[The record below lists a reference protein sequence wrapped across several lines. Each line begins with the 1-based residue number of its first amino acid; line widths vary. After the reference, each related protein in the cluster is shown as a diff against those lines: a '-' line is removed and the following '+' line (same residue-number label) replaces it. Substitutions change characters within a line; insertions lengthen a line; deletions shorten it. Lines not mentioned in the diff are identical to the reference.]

1 MVFFPIADYR
11 PDVAVVNS
19 SFTDIL
25 VNVLPADGG
34 YIPMASA
41 MVVSK
46 VPLEE
51 KPLGC
56 IAFRSG
62 NGVKII
68 VGGKQKLYSYDSQT
82 QAWKDISQSGVT
94 YQAHEENKWS
104 FALFGETII
113 AVNKNDKPQ
122 AFNVRSSERFA
133 DLGGGPPRAGLVKVW
148 GDFVCLMQL
157 TDHPN
162 RIHWSGLNDAT
173 HWKIQEKDC
182 YYTDFHDGEYVQG
195 ATESTNPVV
204 FLRSAIYVG
213 SFTLGSKVPFV
224 FQKVHDKRGAR
235 SAGSIACHG
244 SNAFFAGDG
253 GFYQISSDG
262 QLLPIGFEKVDR
274 TVFKTFDKFA
284 LDEMQGVI
292 DPVDNRIYWSLKRGN
307 NEQTTFVYDWG
318 LQKWSTIQGKPFTLF
333 PVFTTGYTLE
343 QLDEISIN
351 LETLPAS
358 LDSPRWQSGV
368 PILGGFNDQNH
379 LVMFAGT
386 PMEATVVSQEMGAPD
401 GSFSF
406 ITKMFAEVDTTQGLL
421 SIGER
426 RLRNHDTPITWH
438 KERECSYVTGAYHG
452 RSRNRYHR
460 FKLRIPE
467 HEPWTMITGFN
478 VDLRPLGRG

>member
-1 MVFFPIADYR
+1 MVYFPIADYR
-11 PDVAVVNS
+11 PDVSVVNG
-19 SFTDIL
+19 SFTDTL

-34 YIPMASA
+34 YIPMPNA
-41 MVVSK
+41 MVVSHA
-46 VPLEE
+46 LEE

-82 QAWKDISQSGVT
+82 KGWKDISQSGVT
-94 YQAHEENKWS
+94 YHANEENKWS
-104 FALFGETII
+104 FALFKNMVI

-122 AFNVRSSERFA
+122 VFKVLSSERFE
-133 DLGGGPPRAGLVKVW
+133 DLEGNPPKAGLVKVW
-148 GDFVCLMQL
+148 GPFVCLMQL
-157 TDHPN
+157 TDNPN
-162 RIHWSGLNDAT
+162 RIHWSGEGDETLWETQYNVSG
-173 HWKIQEKDC
+173 
-182 YYTDFHDGEYVQG
+182 YMDFQDGEYVQG
-195 ATESTNPVV
+195 ATETTNPLI
-204 FLRSAIYVG
+204 FLRSAIYAG
-213 SFTLGSKVPFV
+213 SLTLGSKSPFV
-224 FQKVHDKRGAR
+224 FQKIQDKRGAR
-235 SAGSIACHG
+235 SAASIACRG
-244 SNAFFAGDG
+244 SDAFFASDG
-253 GFYQISSDG
+253 GFYQISADG

-292 DPVDNRIYWSLKRGN
+292 DPIDNRIYWSLKRGN

-318 LQKWSTIQGKPFTLF
+318 LQKWSTLQGKLFTLF

-351 LETLPAS
+351 LEALPAS
-358 LDSPRWQSGV
+358 LDSPRWQSGA
-368 PILGGFNDQNH
+368 PMLGAFDDNNR
-379 LVMFAGT
+379 LVMFTGA

-401 GSFSF
+401 GSFNF
-406 ITKMFAEVDTTQGLL
+406 ITKVFAEVDTTQGLL

-426 RLRNHDTPITWH
+426 RLRNHQTPITWH
-438 KERECSYVTGAYHG
+438 QERACSYVTGAYHG

-467 HEPWTMITGFN
+467 GVHWNHNTGFN

>member
-1 MVFFPIADYR
+1 MVYFPIADYR
-11 PDVAVVNS
+11 PDVAVVNG
-19 SFTDIL
+19 SFTDTL

-34 YIPMASA
+34 YIPMPSA
-41 MVVSK
+41 MVVSHA
-46 VPLEE
+46 LEE

-62 NGVKII
+62 HGVKII

-82 QAWKDISQSGVT
+82 KGWKDISQSGVT
-94 YQAHEENKWS
+94 YQANEENKWS
-104 FALFGETII
+104 FALFGQRVI

-122 AFNVRSSERFA
+122 AFNIRSSERFE
-133 DLGGGPPRAGLVKVW
+133 DLEGSPPQAGLVKVW
-148 GDFVCLMQL
+148 GPFVCLMQL

-162 RIHWSGLNDAT
+162 RIHWSGLEDAT
-173 HWKIQEKDC
+173 HWTVKQKDC
-182 YYTDFHDGEYVQG
+182 DFQDFPDGEYVQG
-195 ATESTNPVV
+195 ATESSNPLI
-204 FLRSAIYVG
+204 FMRSAIYAGTFVA
-213 SFTLGSKVPFV
+213 GSKIVFT
-224 FQKVHDKRGAR
+224 FQKIQDKRGAR
-235 SAGSIACHG
+235 SAASIACRG
-244 SNAFFAGDG
+244 SDAFFASDG
-253 GFYQISSDG
+253 GFYQISADG

-292 DPVDNRIYWSLKRGN
+292 DPIDNRIYWSLKRGN

-318 LQKWSTIQGKPFTLF
+318 LQKWSTLQGKPFTLF

-351 LETLPAS
+351 LEALPAS
-358 LDSPRWQSGV
+358 LDSPRWQSGA
-368 PILGGFNDQNH
+368 PMLGAFDENNC
-379 LVMFAGT
+379 LVMFTGA

-401 GSFSF
+401 GSFNF

-426 RLRNHDTPITWH
+426 RLRNHQTPITWH
-438 KERECSYVTGAYHG
+438 KERECSYATGAYHG

-460 FKLRIPE
+460 FKLHLPKD
-467 HEPWTMITGFN
+467 EPWTAITGFD

>member
-1 MVFFPIADYR
+1 YR
-11 PDVAVVNS
+11 PDVAVVNG
-19 SFTDIL
+19 SFTDSL

-34 YIPMASA
+34 YIPMPSA
-41 MVVSK
+41 MVVSN
-46 VPLEE
+46 PLEE
-51 KPLGC
+51 KPLGS

-68 VGGKQKLYSYDSQT
+68 VGGAKKLYAYDSQT
-82 QAWKDISQSGVT
+82 RGWQDISQNGVT
-94 YQAHEENKWS
+94 YQANDENKWS
-104 FALFGETII
+104 FALFGDAVI

-122 AFNVRSSERFA
+122 VFKVRNSQRFE
-133 DLGGGPPRAGLVKVW
+133 DLGGNPPKAGLVKVW

-157 TDHPN
+157 TDNPN

-173 HWKIQEKDC
+173 HWTVGDKDC
-182 YYTDFHDGEYVQG
+182 YYHNFNDGEYVQG
-195 ATESTNPVV
+195 ATESSNPLV
-204 FLRSAIYVG
+204 FLRSAIYAG
-213 SFTLGSKVPFV
+213 CFTLGSKVPFI
-224 FQKVHDKRGAR
+224 FQKLQDKRGSR
-235 SAGSIACHG
+235 SAASIACRG
-244 SNAFFAGDG
+244 SDAFFAGDG
-253 GFYQISSDG
+253 GFYQISADG

-318 LQKWSTIQGKPFTLF
+318 LQKWSTLQGKPFTLF

-351 LETLPAS
+351 LEALPAS
-358 LDSPRWQSGV
+358 LDSPRWQSGA
-368 PILGGFNDQNH
+368 PMLGAFDDANR
-379 LVMFAGT
+379 LVMFTGA

-401 GSFSF
+401 GSFNF

-426 RLRNHDTPITWH
+426 RLRNDQTPITWH
-438 KERECSYVTGAYHG
+438 KERVCSYLTGAYHG

-467 HEPWTMITGFN
+467 GVHWNHITGFN

>member
-1 MVFFPIADYR
+1 MVYFPIADYR
-11 PDVAVVNS
+11 PDVSVVNG
-19 SFTDIL
+19 SFTDTL
-25 VNVLPADGG
+25 VNVLPADGC
-34 YIPMASA
+34 YIPMPSA
-41 MVVSK
+41 MVVSDA
-46 VPLEE
+46 LEE

-82 QAWKDISQSGVT
+82 KGWKDISQSGVT
-94 YQAHEENKWS
+94 YHANEDNRWS
-104 FALFGETII
+104 FALFGKAII

-122 AFNVRSSERFA
+122 VFNTHSSERFE
-133 DLGGGPPRAGLVKVW
+133 DLGGNPPKAGLVKVW

-157 TDHPN
+157 TDNPN

-173 HWKIQEKDC
+173 HWTVGDKDC
-182 YYTDFHDGEYVQG
+182 YYHNFNDGEYIQG
-195 ATESTNPVV
+195 ATESSNPLV
-204 FLRSAIYVG
+204 FLRSAIYAG
-213 SFTLGSKVPFV
+213 CFTLGSKVPFI
-224 FQKVHDKRGAR
+224 FQKIQDKRGAR
-235 SAGSIACHG
+235 SAASIACRG
-244 SNAFFAGDG
+244 SDAFFASDG
-253 GFYQISSDG
+253 GFYQMSADG

-292 DPVDNRIYWSLKRGN
+292 DPIDNRIYWSLKRGN
-307 NEQTTFVYDWG
+307 NEQTIFIYDWG
-318 LQKWSTIQGKPFTLF
+318 LQKWSTLQGKPFTLF
-333 PVFTTGYTLE
+333 SVFTTGYTLE

-358 LDSPRWQSGV
+358 LDSPRWQSGA
-368 PILGGFNDQNH
+368 PILGAFDDQNR
-379 LVMFAGT
+379 LVMFTGA

-401 GSFSF
+401 GSFNF

-426 RLRNHDTPITWH
+426 RLRNHQMPITWH
-438 KERECSYVTGAYHG
+438 KERECSYATGAYHG

-460 FKLRIPE
+460 FKLRIPKN
-467 HEPWTMITGFN
+467 EPWTTITGFN
-478 VDLRPLGRG
+478 VDLRPLGKG

>member
-1 MVFFPIADYR
+1 
-11 PDVAVVNS
+11 VNG
-19 SFTDIL
+19 SFTDSL

-34 YIPMASA
+34 YIPMPSA
-41 MVVSK
+41 MVVSN
-46 VPLEE
+46 PLEE
-51 KPLGC
+51 KPLGS

-82 QAWKDISQSGVT
+82 KGWKDISQSGVT
-94 YQAHEENKWS
+94 YQANEENKWS
-104 FALFGETII
+104 FALFKNMVI

-122 AFNVRSSERFA
+122 VFKVLSSEQFE
-133 DLGGGPPRAGLVKVW
+133 DLEGNPPKAGLVKIW
-148 GDFVCLMQL
+148 GPFVCLMQL
-157 TDHPN
+157 TDNPN
-162 RIHWSGLNDAT
+162 RIHWSGEGDETLWETQYNVSG
-173 HWKIQEKDC
+173 
-182 YYTDFHDGEYVQG
+182 YMDFQDGEYVQG
-195 ATESTNPVV
+195 ATETTNPLI
-204 FLRSAIYVG
+204 FLRSAIYAG
-213 SFTLGSKVPFV
+213 SLTLGSKSPFA
-224 FQKVHDKRGAR
+224 FQKIQDKRGAR
-235 SAGSIACHG
+235 SAASIACRG
-244 SNAFFAGDG
+244 SDAFFAGDG
-253 GFYQISSDG
+253 GFYQMSLDG

-292 DPVDNRIYWSLKRGN
+292 DPIDNRIYWSLKRGN

-318 LQKWSTIQGKPFTLF
+318 LQKWSTLQGKPFTFF

-351 LETLPAS
+351 LEALPAS
-358 LDSPRWQSGV
+358 LDSPRWQSGA
-368 PILGGFNDQNH
+368 PMLGAFDDNNR
-379 LVMFAGT
+379 LVMFTGA

-401 GSFSF
+401 GSFNF
-406 ITKMFAEVDTTQGLL
+406 ITKMFAEVDTTEGLL

-426 RLRNHDTPITWH
+426 RLRNHQTPITWH
-438 KERECSYVTGAYHG
+438 QERACSYVTGAYHG

-467 HEPWTMITGFN
+467 GVHWNQITGFN

>member
-1 MVFFPIADYR
+1 MVYFPIADYR
-11 PDVAVVNS
+11 PDVAVVNG
-19 SFTDIL
+19 SFTDTL

-34 YIPMASA
+34 YIPMPSA
-41 MVVSK
+41 MVVSH
-46 VPLEE
+46 PLEE

-62 NGVKII
+62 DGVKII

-82 QAWKDISQSGVT
+82 KGWKDISQSGVM
-94 YQAHEENKWS
+94 YQANEENKWS
-104 FALFGETII
+104 FALFGESII

-122 AFNVRSSERFA
+122 IFKVRSSERFEE
-133 DLGGGPPRAGLVKVW
+133 LGGNPPKAGLVKVW

-173 HWKIQEKDC
+173 HWTVGDKDC
-182 YYTDFHDGEYVQG
+182 YYHNFNDGEYVQG
-195 ATESTNPVV
+195 ATESSNPLV
-204 FLRSAIYVG
+204 FLRSAIYAG
-213 SFTLGSKVPFV
+213 CFTLGSKVPFI
-224 FQKVHDKRGAR
+224 FQKLQDKRGAR
-235 SAGSIACHG
+235 SAASIACRG
-244 SNAFFAGDG
+244 SDAFFAGDG
-253 GFYQISSDG
+253 GFYQMSADG
-262 QLLPIGFEKVDR
+262 QFLPIGFEKVDR
-274 TVFKTFDKFA
+274 TVFKSFDKFA

-292 DPVDNRIYWSLKRGN
+292 DPIDNRIYWSLKRGN

-351 LETLPAS
+351 LESLPAS
-358 LDSPRWQSGV
+358 LDSPRWQSGA
-368 PILGGFNDQNH
+368 PMLGAFDENNC
-379 LVMFAGT
+379 LVMFTGA

-401 GSFSF
+401 GSFNF

-426 RLRNHDTPITWH
+426 RLRNHQTPITWH
-438 KERECSYVTGAYHG
+438 KERECSYATGAYHG

-460 FKLRIPE
+460 FKLRIPKN
-467 HEPWTMITGFN
+467 EPWTAITGFD

>member
-1 MVFFPIADYR
+1 MVYFPIADYR
-11 PDVAVVNS
+11 PDVSVVNG
-19 SFTDIL
+19 SFTDTL

-34 YIPMASA
+34 YIPMPSA
-41 MVVSK
+41 MVVSA
-46 VPLEE
+46 PLGE

-68 VGGKQKLYSYDSQT
+68 VGGAKKLYSYDSQT
-82 QAWKDISQSGVT
+82 QGWKDISQSGVT
-94 YQAHEENKWS
+94 YQANEDNQWS
-104 FALFGETII
+104 FALFGESII

-122 AFNVRSSERFA
+122 VFKVRSSERFEE
-133 DLGGGPPRAGLVKVW
+133 LGGNPPKAGLVKVW

-173 HWKIQEKDC
+173 HWTVGDKDC
-182 YYTDFHDGEYVQG
+182 YYHNFNDGEYVQG
-195 ATESTNPVV
+195 ATESSNPLV
-204 FLRSAIYVG
+204 FLRSAIYAG
-213 SFTLGSKVPFV
+213 CFTLGSKVPFI
-224 FQKVHDKRGAR
+224 FQKLQDKRGAR
-235 SAGSIACHG
+235 SAASIACRG
-244 SNAFFAGDG
+244 SDAFFAGDG
-253 GFYQISSDG
+253 GFYQMSADG
-262 QLLPIGFEKVDR
+262 QFLPIGFEKVDR
-274 TVFKTFDKFA
+274 TVFKSFDKFA

-292 DPVDNRIYWSLKRGN
+292 DPIDNRIYWSLKRGN

-318 LQKWSTIQGKPFTLF
+318 LQKWSTLQGKPFTLF

-351 LETLPAS
+351 LESLPAS
-358 LDSPRWQSGV
+358 LDSPRWQSGA
-368 PILGGFNDQNH
+368 PMLGAFDENNC
-379 LVMFAGT
+379 LVMFTGA

-401 GSFSF
+401 GSFNF

-426 RLRNHDTPITWH
+426 RLRNHQTPITWH
-438 KERECSYVTGAYHG
+438 KERECSYATGAYHG

-460 FKLRIPE
+460 FKLRIPKN
-467 HEPWTMITGFN
+467 EPWTAITGFD

>member
-1 MVFFPIADYR
+1 MVYFPIADYR
-11 PDVAVVNS
+11 PDVAIVNG
-19 SFTDIL
+19 SFTDTL

-34 YIPMASA
+34 YIPMPSA
-41 MVVSK
+41 MVVSH
-46 VPLEE
+46 PLEE
-51 KPLGC
+51 KPLGS

-82 QAWKDISQSGVT
+82 KGWKDISQNGVT
-94 YQAHEENKWS
+94 YQAHEDNQWS
-104 FALFGETII
+104 FALFGQRII

-122 AFNVRSSERFA
+122 VFNTHSSERFE
-133 DLGGGPPRAGLVKVW
+133 DLGGNPPKAGLVKVW
-148 GDFVCLMQL
+148 GPFVCLMQL

-162 RIHWSGLNDAT
+162 RIHWSGLEDAT
-173 HWKIQEKDC
+173 HWTVKEKDC
-182 YYTDFHDGEYVQG
+182 DFQDFPDGEYVQG
-195 ATESTNPVV
+195 ATESTNPLI
-204 FLRSAIYVG
+204 FMRSAIYAGTFVA
-213 SFTLGSKVPFV
+213 GSKIVFT
-224 FQKVHDKRGAR
+224 FQKIQDKRGAR
-235 SAGSIACHG
+235 SAASIACRG
-244 SNAFFAGDG
+244 SDAFFAGDG
-253 GFYQISSDG
+253 GFYQMSADG

-292 DPVDNRIYWSLKRGN
+292 DPIDNRIYWSLKRGN

-318 LQKWSTIQGKPFTLF
+318 LQKWSTLQGKPFTLF

-351 LETLPAS
+351 LESLPAS
-358 LDSPRWQSGV
+358 LDSPRWQSGA
-368 PILGGFNDQNH
+368 PMLGAFDDNNR
-379 LVMFAGT
+379 LVMFTGA

-401 GSFSF
+401 GSFNF
-406 ITKMFAEVDTTQGLL
+406 ITKMFAEVDTTEGLL

-426 RLRNHDTPITWH
+426 RLRNHQTPITWH
-438 KERECSYVTGAYHG
+438 QERACSYVTGAYHG

-467 HEPWTMITGFN
+467 GVHWNHITGFN

>member
-1 MVFFPIADYR
+1 MVYFPIADYR
-11 PDVAVVNS
+11 PDVAVVNG
-19 SFTDIL
+19 SFTDSL

-34 YIPMASA
+34 YIPMPSA
-41 MVVSK
+41 MVVSN
-46 VPLEE
+46 PLEE
-51 KPLGC
+51 KPLGS

-82 QAWKDISQSGVT
+82 KGWKDISQSGVT
-94 YQAHEENKWS
+94 YQANEENKWS
-104 FALFGETII
+104 FALFKNMVI

-122 AFNVRSSERFA
+122 VFKVLSSERFE
-133 DLGGGPPRAGLVKVW
+133 DLEGNPPKAGLVKIW
-148 GDFVCLMQL
+148 GPFVCLMQL
-157 TDHPN
+157 TDNPN
-162 RIHWSGLNDAT
+162 RIHWSGEGDETLWETQYNVSG
-173 HWKIQEKDC
+173 
-182 YYTDFHDGEYVQG
+182 YMDFQDGEYVQG
-195 ATESTNPVV
+195 ATETTNPLI
-204 FLRSAIYVG
+204 FLRSAIYAG
-213 SFTLGSKVPFV
+213 SLTLGSKSPFA
-224 FQKVHDKRGAR
+224 FQKIQDKRGAR
-235 SAGSIACHG
+235 SAASIACRG
-244 SNAFFAGDG
+244 SDAFFAGDG
-253 GFYQISSDG
+253 GFYQMSLDG

-292 DPVDNRIYWSLKRGN
+292 DPIDNRIYWSLKRGN

-318 LQKWSTIQGKPFTLF
+318 LQKWSTLQGKPFTFF

-351 LETLPAS
+351 LEALPAS
-358 LDSPRWQSGV
+358 LDSPRWQSGA
-368 PILGGFNDQNH
+368 PMLGAFDDNNR
-379 LVMFAGT
+379 LVMFTGA

-401 GSFSF
+401 GSFNF
-406 ITKMFAEVDTTQGLL
+406 ITKMFAEVDTTEGLL

-426 RLRNHDTPITWH
+426 RLRNNQTPIIWH
-438 KERECSYVTGAYHG
+438 KERVCSYVTGAYHG

-467 HEPWTMITGFN
+467 GIHWNQITGFN

>member
-1 MVFFPIADYR
+1 MVYFPIADYR
-11 PDVAVVNS
+11 PDVAVVNG
-19 SFTDIL
+19 SFTDTL

-34 YIPMASA
+34 YIPMPSA
-41 MVVSK
+41 MVVSH
-46 VPLEE
+46 PLEE

-62 NGVKII
+62 DGVKII

-82 QAWKDISQSGVT
+82 KGWKDISQSGVM
-94 YQAHEENKWS
+94 YQANEDNQWS
-104 FALFGETII
+104 FALFGESII

-122 AFNVRSSERFA
+122 IFKVRSSERFEE
-133 DLGGGPPRAGLVKVW
+133 LGGNPPKAGLVKVW

-173 HWKIQEKDC
+173 HWTVGDKDC
-182 YYTDFHDGEYVQG
+182 YYHNFNDGEYVQG
-195 ATESTNPVV
+195 ATESSNPLV
-204 FLRSAIYVG
+204 FLRSAIYAG
-213 SFTLGSKVPFV
+213 CFTLGSKVPFI
-224 FQKVHDKRGAR
+224 FQKLQDKRGAR
-235 SAGSIACHG
+235 SAASIACRG
-244 SNAFFAGDG
+244 SDAFFAGDG
-253 GFYQISSDG
+253 GFYQMSADG
-262 QLLPIGFEKVDR
+262 QFLPIGFEKVDR
-274 TVFKTFDKFA
+274 TVFKSFDKFA

-292 DPVDNRIYWSLKRGN
+292 DPIDNRIYWSLKRGN

-351 LETLPAS
+351 LESLPAS
-358 LDSPRWQSGV
+358 LDSPRWQSGA
-368 PILGGFNDQNH
+368 PMLGAFDENNC
-379 LVMFAGT
+379 LVMFTGA

-401 GSFSF
+401 GSFNF

-426 RLRNHDTPITWH
+426 RLRNHQTPITWH
-438 KERECSYVTGAYHG
+438 KERECSYATGAYHG

-460 FKLRIPE
+460 FKLRIPKN
-467 HEPWTMITGFN
+467 EPWTAITGFD

>member
-1 MVFFPIADYR
+1 MVYFPIADYR
-11 PDVAVVNS
+11 PDVAVVNG
-19 SFTDIL
+19 SFTDTL

-34 YIPMASA
+34 YIPMPSA

-82 QAWKDISQSGVT
+82 QGWKDISQTGVT
-94 YQAHEENKWS
+94 YQANEENKWS
-104 FALFGETII
+104 FALFKDMII
-113 AVNKNDKPQ
+113 AVNRNDKPQ
-122 AFNVRSSERFA
+122 VLKIHSSERFS
-133 DLGGGPPRAGLVKVW
+133 DLGGNPPKAGLVKVW
-148 GDFVCLMQL
+148 GSVVCLMQL
-157 TDHPN
+157 TDNPN
-162 RIHWSGLNDAT
+162 RIHWSGLNDANFWEIGQRKCD
-173 HWKIQEKDC
+173 HI
-182 YYTDFHDGEYVQG
+182 DFPDGEYVQG
-195 ATESTNPVV
+195 ATESTNPLI
-204 FLRSAIYVG
+204 FLRSAIYAG
-213 SFTLGSKVPFV
+213 LFMLGSELLFS
-224 FQKVHDKRGAR
+224 FQKIQDKRGAR
-235 SAGSIACHG
+235 SAASIACRG
-244 SNAFFAGDG
+244 SDAFFAGDG

-307 NEQTTFVYDWG
+307 NEKTTFVYDWG
-318 LQKWSTIQGKPFTLF
+318 LQKWSMIQGKPFTFF

-351 LETLPAS
+351 LEALPAS
-358 LDSPRWQSGV
+358 LDSPRWQSGA

-379 LVMFAGT
+379 LVVFTGA

-426 RLRNHDTPITWH
+426 RLRNGQTPITWH
-438 KERECSYVTGAYHG
+438 KERICSYVTGAYQG

-478 VDLRPLGRG
+478 VDLRPFGRG